1 VIQSANFYD
10 CELKGVL
17 AMNWPWVVGVCILAI
32 VPGIVGGGL
41 FWSFFENWSAV
52 IVWEI
57 VLFCIL
63 VTIIFKGVK
72 KGAPA
77 H

>member
-1 VIQSANFYD
+1 VIQSANFYH

-17 AMNWPWVVGVCILAI
+17 AMNWPWVVGICILSI
-32 VPGIVGGGL
+32 VPGIIGGGL
-41 FWSFFENWSAV
+41 FFSFFENWTAV

-57 VLFCIL
+57 ILFCIL
-63 VTIIFKGVK
+63 LAILTKGVK
-72 KGAPA
+72 RGTPA